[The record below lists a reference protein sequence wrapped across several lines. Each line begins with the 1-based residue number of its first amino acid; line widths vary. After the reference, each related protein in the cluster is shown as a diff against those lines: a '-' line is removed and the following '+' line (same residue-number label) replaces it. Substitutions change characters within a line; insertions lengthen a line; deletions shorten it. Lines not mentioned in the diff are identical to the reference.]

1 MTLSPHWFAPGH
13 DESDLPYKMRG
24 QTQLANYNCNFTGST
39 LAFLLVLPR
48 S

>member
-1 MTLSPHWFAPGH
+1 MNPTYPRA
-13 DESDLPYKMRG
+13 
-24 QTQLANYNCNFTGST
+24 QLANHNCNFTGST